1 MQQSVGQSSSI
12 WQPTATR
19 LKGLQAT
26 LASLP
31 AVELCQSPTCSIV
44 GTSTVQLTD
53 RFCQQS
59 PGTMAAT
66 ACPLLIELSIKPGM

>member
-12 WQPTATR
+12 WQPTATH

-26 LASLP
+26 LASPP
-31 AVELCQSPTCSIV
+31 AAELCQGPACSVV
-44 GTSTVQLTD
+44 GTSTMQLTD
-53 RFCQQS
+53 HFCQQP
-59 PGTMAAT
+59 PGTKAAT